1 MSLECIR
8 YIIYLCIWKFI
19 RQFCKCLHNDKYQIN
34 TWKICKIFFVFQRR
48 ISDNESYKRNWTNH
62 ALIRD
67 KNDQSHEEL
76 TTHIIYE
83 CNGKEVVIMM
93 VMVEWGRRGHY
104 NYSNGWFNSFFFC
117 SFVQYETYI
126 GVIPTSIWYQYYRFN
141 IWNVVNRKIE
151 YQSICV
157 IMKFTKLMDS
167 RRRTTNLIMCCM
179 VSLWVLRAP

>member
-1 MSLECIR
+1 MIFPKSIYER
-8 YIIYLCIWKFI
+8 YRKYPSFFI
-19 RQFCKCLHNDKYQIN
+19 ERYVIMNLK
-34 TWKICKIFFVFQRR
+34 W
-48 ISDNESYKRNWTNH
+48 NWTNH
-62 ALIRD
+62 SLIRD

-126 GVIPTSIWYQYYRFN
+126 GVIATRRLISIRNWLYSSYCYP
-141 IWNVVNRKIE
+141 KLDA
-151 YQSICV
+151 SI
-157 IMKFTKLMDS
+157 TDS
-167 RRRTTNLIMCCM
+167 LFEM
-179 VSLWVLRAP
+179 S